1 MKLKQKENEG
11 REKNGEQGGREKE
24 REECCN
30 RLICSVVL
38 IIQKSWRRHQSRW
51 VYRFIGPFYD
61 LSLDILQVHV
71 FVLRAEV
78 L

>member
-11 REKNGEQGGREKE
+11 REKNGEQGGRKKE

-38 IIQKSWRRHQSRW
+38 IIQKSWRRHQSR
-51 VYRFIGPFYD
+51 
-61 LSLDILQVHV
+61 
-71 FVLRAEV
+71 
-78 L
+78 